1 MGQLTSKFLGC
12 DVKEDVKNDVKWKKS
27 LEDKPLPILAVI
39 NTEKYM
45 VKVSEEAFEQVG
57 SVVDNLLKAEFLAR
71 LKDLVKTS
79 LKGQRLGVGNL

>member
-1 MGQLTSKFLGC
+1 M
-12 DVKEDVKNDVKWKKS
+12 
-27 LEDKPLPILAVI
+27 PILAVI

-57 SVVDNLLKAEFLAR
+57 SVVDNLLKAEFLER

>member
-1 MGQLTSKFLGC
+1 M
-12 DVKEDVKNDVKWKKS
+12 
-27 LEDKPLPILAVI
+27 PILAVI

-71 LKDLVKTS
+71 LKDLVKTA
-79 LKGQRLGVGNL
+79 LKGQRLGVANL

>member
-1 MGQLTSKFLGC
+1 
-12 DVKEDVKNDVKWKKS
+12 
-27 LEDKPLPILAVI
+27 
-39 NTEKYM
+39 M

-79 LKGQRLGVGNL
+79 LKGQRLGVGNLKKLFNLPIISYELSYCSY

>member
-1 MGQLTSKFLGC
+1 
-12 DVKEDVKNDVKWKKS
+12 
-27 LEDKPLPILAVI
+27 
-39 NTEKYM
+39 M

-57 SVVDNLLKAEFLAR
+57 SVVDNLLKAEFLVAR

>member
-1 MGQLTSKFLGC
+1 
-12 DVKEDVKNDVKWKKS
+12 
-27 LEDKPLPILAVI
+27 
-39 NTEKYM
+39 M

-79 LKGQRLGVGNL
+79 RGNASELAIFKKLFNLPIISYELSYCSY

>member
-1 MGQLTSKFLGC
+1 M
-12 DVKEDVKNDVKWKKS
+12 V
-27 LEDKPLPILAVI
+27 

-45 VKVSEEAFEQVG
+45 VKLSEEAFEQTG

-71 LKDLVKTS
+71 LKDLVKTA

>member
-1 MGQLTSKFLGC
+1 MI
-12 DVKEDVKNDVKWKKS
+12 D
-27 LEDKPLPILAVI
+27 
-39 NTEKYM
+39 TEKYM

-71 LKDLVKTS
+71 LKDVVKTS

>member
-1 MGQLTSKFLGC
+1 M
-12 DVKEDVKNDVKWKKS
+12 E
-27 LEDKPLPILAVI
+27 EEPLPILAVI

>member
-1 MGQLTSKFLGC
+1 M
-12 DVKEDVKNDVKWKKS
+12 
-27 LEDKPLPILAVI
+27 PILAVI

>member
-1 MGQLTSKFLGC
+1 M
-12 DVKEDVKNDVKWKKS
+12 
-27 LEDKPLPILAVI
+27 PILAVI

-45 VKVSEEAFEQVG
+45 VRVSEEAFKQVG